1 MFKRI
6 LIANRGEIA
15 LRIIRCCREMDVET
29 VIVYS
34 TADKDSLAV
43 MAADK
48 AVCIGP
54 AKAAESYLNQD
65 AIIETA
71 ILTGCEAVHPG
82 YGFLSENA
90 AFARKCEENNLIFI
104 GPSADI
110 ISSMGDKQSAR
121 QLMIECGVPVV
132 PGSRWSGCNSR
143 GSSILRQKTI
153 TRVGLPH
160 TLSVL
165 LFLLSHPD

>member
-71 ILTGCEAVHPG
+71 ILTGCEAV
-82 YGFLSENA
+82 
-90 AFARKCEENNLIFI
+90 
-104 GPSADI
+104 
-110 ISSMGDKQSAR
+110 QR
-121 QLMIECGVPVV
+121 QLKSLRMLVDYLYHISLILQQVV
-132 PGSRWSGCNSR
+132 
-143 GSSILRQKTI
+143 
-153 TRVGLPH
+153 
-160 TLSVL
+160 
-165 LFLLSHPD
+165 

>member
-65 AIIETA
+65 AIKRRELPFIRDMAFCLRMLHLQENVRRT
-71 ILTGCEAVHPG
+71 IL
-82 YGFLSENA
+82 YL
-90 AFARKCEENNLIFI
+90 
-104 GPSADI
+104 
-110 ISSMGDKQSAR
+110 
-121 QLMIECGVPVV
+121 
-132 PGSRWSGCNSR
+132 
-143 GSSILRQKTI
+143 
-153 TRVGLPH
+153 
-160 TLSVL
+160 
-165 LFLLSHPD
+165 

>member
-48 AVCIGP
+48 AVTLDRQRRL
-54 AKAAESYLNQD
+54 KV
-65 AIIETA
+65 
-71 ILTGCEAVHPG
+71 ILI
-82 YGFLSENA
+82 
-90 AFARKCEENNLIFI
+90 R
-104 GPSADI
+104 
-110 ISSMGDKQSAR
+110 MR
-121 QLMIECGVPVV
+121 
-132 PGSRWSGCNSR
+132 
-143 GSSILRQKTI
+143 
-153 TRVGLPH
+153 
-160 TLSVL
+160 
-165 LFLLSHPD
+165 

>member
-65 AIIETA
+65 ASTLVMAFCLRMLHLQENVRRT
-71 ILTGCEAVHPG
+71 IL
-82 YGFLSENA
+82 YL
-90 AFARKCEENNLIFI
+90 
-104 GPSADI
+104 
-110 ISSMGDKQSAR
+110 
-121 QLMIECGVPVV
+121 
-132 PGSRWSGCNSR
+132 
-143 GSSILRQKTI
+143 
-153 TRVGLPH
+153 
-160 TLSVL
+160 
-165 LFLLSHPD
+165 

>member
-54 AKAAESYLNQD
+54 AKAAESTLVMVFCLRMLHLQENVRRTILYL
-65 AIIETA
+65 
-71 ILTGCEAVHPG
+71 
-82 YGFLSENA
+82 
-90 AFARKCEENNLIFI
+90 
-104 GPSADI
+104 
-110 ISSMGDKQSAR
+110 
-121 QLMIECGVPVV
+121 
-132 PGSRWSGCNSR
+132 
-143 GSSILRQKTI
+143 
-153 TRVGLPH
+153 
-160 TLSVL
+160 
-165 LFLLSHPD
+165 

>member
-71 ILTGCEAVHPG
+71 ILTGCESTLVMVFCLRMLH
-82 YGFLSENA
+82 LQENV
-90 AFARKCEENNLIFI
+90 R
-104 GPSADI
+104 
-110 ISSMGDKQSAR
+110 R
-121 QLMIECGVPVV
+121 T
-132 PGSRWSGCNSR
+132 
-143 GSSILRQKTI
+143 ILY
-153 TRVGLPH
+153 L
-160 TLSVL
+160 
-165 LFLLSHPD
+165 

>member
-54 AKAAESYLNQD
+54 AKACLLYTSD
-65 AIIETA
+65 A
-71 ILTGCEAVHPG
+71 
-82 YGFLSENA
+82 
-90 AFARKCEENNLIFI
+90 
-104 GPSADI
+104 AD
-110 ISSMGDKQSAR
+110 D
-121 QLMIECGVPVV
+121 
-132 PGSRWSGCNSR
+132 
-143 GSSILRQKTI
+143 
-153 TRVGLPH
+153 
-160 TLSVL
+160 
-165 LFLLSHPD
+165 

>member
-48 AVCIGP
+48 AVCIES

-71 ILTGCEAVHPG
+71 ILTGCEAVHLVMV
-82 YGFLSENA
+82 FCLRMLHLQENV
-90 AFARKCEENNLIFI
+90 R
-104 GPSADI
+104 
-110 ISSMGDKQSAR
+110 R
-121 QLMIECGVPVV
+121 T
-132 PGSRWSGCNSR
+132 
-143 GSSILRQKTI
+143 ILY
-153 TRVGLPH
+153 L
-160 TLSVL
+160 
-165 LFLLSHPD
+165 

>member
-48 AVCIGP
+48 AVCIGQQ
-54 AKAAESYLNQD
+54 Y
-65 AIIETA
+65 
-71 ILTGCEAVHPG
+71 
-82 YGFLSENA
+82 
-90 AFARKCEENNLIFI
+90 
-104 GPSADI
+104 
-110 ISSMGDKQSAR
+110 
-121 QLMIECGVPVV
+121 
-132 PGSRWSGCNSR
+132 
-143 GSSILRQKTI
+143 
-153 TRVGLPH
+153 
-160 TLSVL
+160 
-165 LFLLSHPD
+165 